1 MELYRLV
8 SINNNLLNFQN
19 YNDSSHYLEI
29 ENNESYSFI
38 EQNVYKLEINDNNF
52 ITNYE
57 KAFFY
62 KIIPSQ
68 DIIIKTSNNKFQIEF
83 EMVFKTKFFNT
94 YEEAYKSLNKIFI
107 NSSCNIMHS
116 IKSIKKNNK
125 ICLESKI
132 GVYYLE
138 KYSIDENL
146 SIKFENLF
154 NENLNMIKNNI
165 KEVLTVK
172 NKVKL
177 KSITII
183 SIIFSILF
191 LISLNTILK

>member
-8 SINNNLLNFQN
+8 SINDNLLNFQN
-19 YNDSSHYLEI
+19 YNDLSHYLEI

-38 EQNVYKLEINDNNF
+38 EKNVYRLEINDKNF

-57 KAFFY
+57 QAFFY

-68 DIIIKTSNNKFQIEF
+68 DIIIKTSNNKFKIVF
-83 EMVFKTKFFNT
+83 ENVFKTKYFNT
-94 YEEAYKSLNKIFI
+94 YEEANKSLNEIFI

-116 IKSIKKNNK
+116 IKSVKKYNK
-125 ICLESKI
+125 ICLEAKI

-154 NENLNMIKNNI
+154 NENLNIIKNNI
-165 KEVLTVK
+165 KEDLTVK
-172 NKVKL
+172 NKIKL
-177 KSITII
+177 NFKIQSHNDV
-183 SIIFSILF
+183 F
-191 LISLNTILK
+191 L

>member
-8 SINNNLLNFQN
+8 SINDNLLNFQN
-19 YNDSSHYLEI
+19 YNDLSHYLEI

-38 EQNVYKLEINDNNF
+38 EKNVYRLEINDKKF

-57 KAFFY
+57 QAFFY

-68 DIIIKTSNNKFQIEF
+68 DIIIKTSNNKFQIAF
-83 EMVFKTKFFNT
+83 ENVFKTKYFNT
-94 YEEAYKSLNKIFI
+94 YEEANKSLNEIFV

-116 IKSIKKNNK
+116 IKSIKKHNK
-125 ICLESKI
+125 ICLEAKI
-132 GVYYLE
+132 GIYYLE

-154 NENLNMIKNNI
+154 NENLNIIKNNI
-165 KEVLTVK
+165 KDDFTIK
-172 NKVKL
+172 NKIKL
-177 KSITII
+177 QSIVII
-183 SIIFSILF
+183 SFIFASLF
-191 LISLNTILK
+191 FISLNAILK